1 MDKYEPSSALVCDIV
16 THPAYPPQ
24 EWVRL
29 AVRPRIATVLRS
41 IVSEVELSNGEID
54 QLLLADPMQDL
65 TLDASALT
73 DANIRALRHIIARSV
88 PVVVYS
94 PWAGSCKLMAPL
106 STSCLSTTGTLT
118 EIGDTEFNLLRADP
132 GRGLYSEQGGFF
144 LNGVQTGLGQSSPFP
159 LGTGMLC
166 HGRVHNL
173 TDGEDWSVSGS
184 AGTPTTE
191 TRASWLNEDQTCM
204 VAYTDGGTAI
214 LECTS
219 FDTVA
224 GEIYAVTVAYHSDG
238 ELDVTIYWP
247 VGGSKTTVATGLTG
261 SGLLCTTV
269 TVPAGQTRGQLQLIQ
284 TSGTVSMWAAWGVYY
299 RREGATHRQAYEVRQ
314 VAEAVADVHHSAV
327 VEDLFLAP
335 TSWAS
340 GLVCVS
346 GYCQPGWG
354 TSSGDYLTGR
364 LNTVVSVADEEN
376 DHDLRAGFAYRVA
389 TGKTTIMIW
398 FDSSGVGAA
407 LAEDHVLGDSYWF
420 CLYFGMTTLGAR
432 VASFVVTNL
441 RTGSSTTVTQGTSA
455 TTPIYDSLTIG
466 AKWGTIGTASGMI
479 DHFDG
484 LVGGLGICNIAHAD
498 LADFIAYHGD
508 ARVLETIALTN
519 GRAFSLSMSA
529 NPSPWEQGRFSAV
542 LNLRQIGR
550 L

>member
-73 DANIRALRHIIARSV
+73 DANIRALRHIIARNV

-118 EIGDTEFNLLRADP
+118 EIGTTEFNLLKADP
-132 GRGLYSEQGGFF
+132 GRGLYSAQDGFF
-144 LNGVQTGLGQSSPFP
+144 LDGVQTRLGSSSPFP

-166 HGRVHNL
+166 HGRVYNL
-173 TDGEDWSVSGS
+173 TDGETWSVSGS
-184 AGTPTTE
+184 AGTPTMV
-191 TRASWLNEDQTCM
+191 TRASWLNSAQTAM
-204 VAYTDGGTAI
+204 VAYTDGGTAA
-214 LECTS
+214 LECTT
-219 FDTVA
+219 F
-224 GEIYAVTVAYHSDG
+224 AVTAGDILAVSVAYHSDG
-238 ELDVTIYWP
+238 AVRVSISWPTSHTVT
-247 VGGSKTTVATGLTG
+247 VVDTGLTG
-261 SGLLCTTV
+261 SGLLCGYV
-269 TVPAGQTRGQLQLIQ
+269 TVPAGETTAQLILTQ
-284 TSGTVSMWAAWGVYY
+284 LSGTVSMWAAWGVYY
-299 RREGATHRQAYEVRQ
+299 RLEGSTHRQAYEVRQ
-314 VAEAVADVHHSAV
+314 VWNDNTDVHHSAV

-364 LNTVVSVADEEN
+364 LNTVVSVADEAN
-376 DHDLRAGFAYRVA
+376 DHNLRGGFAYRVA
-389 TGKTTIMIW
+389 TGKTTVMIF
-398 FDSSGVGAA
+398 FDSSGNGAA

-420 CLYFGMTTLGAR
+420 CLYFGMTTLGALT
-432 VASFVVTNL
+432 AAFVVTNL
-441 RTGSSTTVTQGTSA
+441 RTGSSTTATFGGTY
-455 TTPIYDSLTIG
+455 TKPIYDSLVIG

-484 LVGGLGICNIAHAD
+484 LIGGVGICNIAHAD
-498 LADFIAYHGD
+498 LTDFIAYHGD

-529 NPSPWEQGRFSAV
+529 NPSPWEQGRFSAS
-542 LNLRQIGR
+542 LSLRQIGR
-550 L
+550 M